1 MIHKKNRKHLACW
14 SSYTPFMREEEGLVM
29 QLNIWSIWI
38 LCQRLCLSKSNFCQA
53 PKLQNSVAKKT
64 GKCISHDFAPG
75 YLATVMRCLASYTTC
90 ILMGHK
96 LFWFFWGFAET
107 KKDKRHAP
115 CLVFRTEKN
124 CAISHLL
131 GFPVSI
137 DMGGGAI
144 LDSFGIES

>member
-1 MIHKKNRKHLACW
+1 
-14 SSYTPFMREEEGLVM
+14 
-29 QLNIWSIWI
+29 
-38 LCQRLCLSKSNFCQA
+38 
-53 PKLQNSVAKKT
+53 
-64 GKCISHDFAPG
+64 
-75 YLATVMRCLASYTTC
+75 
-90 ILMGHK
+90 MGHK
-96 LFWFFWGFAET
+96 LFWFFRGFAET

-144 LDSFGIES
+144 LDSFGKESKVIMKKEATGWLMPVVLTTFVWNASLL